1 VPHPIGFGVLF
12 FNIIFG
18 HLKVFLKLPSN
29 FCFGPIGCVGV
40 VHTPGNQHL
49 GRQRERNWVKVS
61 PAKKVSKPLS
71 QKRCLCMPVIQGTV
85 ESELEKSKPQAGLI
99 QSKIIY

>member
-1 VPHPIGFGVLF
+1 MSLQGTERVPHPIGFGVLF

-18 HLKVFLKLPSN
+18 HLKLFLKFPSN

-49 GRQRERNWVKVS
+49 GRQRERIWVKVS
-61 PAKKVSKPLS
+61 PEKKVSKLLS
-71 QKRCLCMPVIQGTV
+71 QKRCFCMPVIQGTV
-85 ESELEKSKPQAGLI
+85 ESELGKSKP
-99 QSKIIY
+99 